1 MSESNYK
8 KAQKSIS
15 ISILGNLFLSII
27 KILSGVFGQSY
38 ALVADGI
45 ESLTDFVSSVLV
57 FFGIKYA
64 NKPADEDHPYGHGKA
79 EPLMTFLVVIL
90 LIVAAVIII
99 YQSVINIQLSREA
112 PKPFTLYILGAIILL
127 KEFLFQYVSKTGKKT
142 KSTILIADA
151 WHHRSDAITSL
162 AAFIGIALALY
173 MGEGWESADDWAAIV
188 AGLIIF
194 YNAYIIFRPALS
206 EIMDEHIYD
215 DFIEEIRTIACKV
228 EGVKDTEKCFI
239 RKHGMRFIVDLHL
252 IVPGEISVKKGHDI
266 AHEVKDK
273 LKLKHPEIADVLIHV
288 EPFKKDKN

>member
-1 MSESNYK
+1 MSKSNYK

-112 PKPFTLYILGAIILL
+112 PKPFTLYVLGAIILL

-173 MGEGWESADDWAAIV
+173 MGKGWESADDWAAIV

-194 YNAYIIFRPALS
+194 YNAYRIFRPALS

-252 IVPGEISVKKGHDI
+252 IVSGEISVKKGHDI